1 MFIVFKQILKIYNIE
16 NSNSVVF
23 YIVTLKYIEVNRDP
37 TFYIIVLVKDAIAR
51 FVTDYKDIKIHT

>member
-23 YIVTLKYIEVNRDP
+23 YIVKLKYIEVNRDP

-51 FVTDYKDIKIHT
+51 FVTDYKGIKIQT